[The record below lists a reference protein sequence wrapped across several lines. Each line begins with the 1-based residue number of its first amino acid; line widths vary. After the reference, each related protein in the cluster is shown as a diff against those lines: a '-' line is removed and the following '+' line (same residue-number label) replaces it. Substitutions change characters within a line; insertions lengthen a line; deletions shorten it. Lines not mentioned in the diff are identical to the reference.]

1 MHHPRRSP
9 HGRRT
14 LAVSVLT
21 AGAVAVSGS
30 AAMVAS
36 ASAAGPATTRDAL
49 PADPATPITALL
61 ALVAKLTEAINPL
74 VVGLASA
81 DLTKIVAGLSDSQ
94 LGQLLTQLTGVQLG
108 QVLNGE
114 ALNRTL
120 AAVTSLTS
128 PQLIAL
134 LQTAAD
140 AVREGVPQPVGFV
153 LETVLDVVAGVLSE
167 RDVQIP
173 PQVADLLA
181 LPAVTAPAA
190 TPAAAP
196 SVLRARIFDAV
207 PARDR
212 RSVRVELTCP
222 AVSDAVCPVVV
233 RTTVAGAKAATAR
246 RVTITRGR
254 SKVVR
259 PTLTSKA
266 RKRLQT
272 RGGTVRI
279 TVTTTGSKRGP
290 VVTTVR
296 VPAPRGR

>member
-1 MHHPRRSP
+1 MHHPRRSS

-30 AAMVAS
+30 AAMVAT
-36 ASAAGPATTRDAL
+36 AQAAPATTRDVQ
-49 PADPATPITALL
+49 PADPVTPVTAIL
-61 ALVAKLTEAINPL
+61 ALVAQLTEAINPL

-81 DLTKIVAGLSDSQ
+81 DLTKVVAGLTDSQ
-94 LGQLLTQLTGVQLG
+94 LGQLLTQLTGVQIG
-108 QVLNGE
+108 EVLSGA
-114 ALNRTL
+114 ALNRAL

-128 PQLIAL
+128 PQLVAL
-134 LQTAAD
+134 LQNAAD
-140 AVREGVPQPVGFV
+140 SVRDGVPAPVGFV
-153 LETVLDVVAGVLSE
+153 LETLLDVTAGVLSE
-167 RDVQIP
+167 RGVQIP
-173 PQVADLLA
+173 SQVADLIA
-181 LPAVTAPAA
+181 LPAVATPAA
-190 TPAAAP
+190 RPAAAP

-259 PTLTSKA
+259 PTLTAKA

-279 TVTTTGSKRGP
+279 TATTTGSKRGP
-290 VVTTVR
+290 VTTTVR